1 MTSARKKFT
10 YGPPT
15 LHPAPWR
22 QYFVKFVQVDILK
35 EALGQWK
42 LVKWAVDRAFNLRLV
57 AQRSSDIIFVYSDR
71 QRNVVNDEET
81 PIDMK
86 LNSILTESA
95 LGFCEP

>member
-42 LVKWAVDRAFNLRLV
+42 LVKWAGGVFSVSSIGHLIFDWSLKDRVTL
-57 AQRSSDIIFVYSDR
+57 YSCTVIV
-71 QRNVVNDEET
+71 NVT
-81 PIDMK
+81 SLMTK
-86 LNSILTESA
+86 RHLST
-95 LGFCEP
+95 